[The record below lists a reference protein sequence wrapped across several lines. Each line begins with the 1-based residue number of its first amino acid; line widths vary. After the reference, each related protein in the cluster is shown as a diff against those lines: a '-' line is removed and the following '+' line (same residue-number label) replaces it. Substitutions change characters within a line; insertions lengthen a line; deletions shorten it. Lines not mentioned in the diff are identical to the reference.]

1 MQQEVEHKLAL
12 IIKEIKET
20 NKILKEVLD
29 EN

>member
-1 MQQEVEHKLAL
+1 MQHEVEHKLDL

-20 NKILKEVLD
+20 NKILKEVLN